1 LFNVDG
7 LKRVKRSSER
17 GNSSGY
23 NYSTM
28 WKTLLG
34 IYGRAV
40 SMGKSRNVVRAK
52 KKKRVEQ
59 NRVKM

>member
-1 LFNVDG
+1 
-7 LKRVKRSSER
+7 
-17 GNSSGY
+17 
-23 NYSTM
+23 M

-52 KKKRVEQ
+52 KKKGGA
-59 NRVKM
+59 K